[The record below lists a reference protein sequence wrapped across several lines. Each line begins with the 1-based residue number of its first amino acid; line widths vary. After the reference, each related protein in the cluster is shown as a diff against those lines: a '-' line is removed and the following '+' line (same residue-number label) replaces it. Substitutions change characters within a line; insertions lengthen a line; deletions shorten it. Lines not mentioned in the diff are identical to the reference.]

1 MSRNYVPGTEI
12 EIINEVERG
21 RLRHA
26 LFDFDGTVSLMREG
40 WQGIMAPVMIEM
52 ICGDTKPT
60 QAIIDEV
67 HHVIEET
74 TGINTIL
81 QMERLVEM
89 VRAHGLVPEDKILDA
104 HAYKKVYN
112 DRLMVPVNERIAKVE
127 SGALTVEQVTVRGS
141 LKFLQMI
148 SARGLAMYLA
158 SGTDQDD
165 VRNEARKVGAAQYF
179 NGGMW
184 GALRTYEESNK
195 DKIIKEIIA
204 KNDLHGSEV
213 IVCGDGPVEIRNA
226 KSSGCIALGVAS
238 NEKTGHGWDEEKRT
252 RLIKAGAD
260 IMIAD
265 FGEAE
270 KLIAYL
276 FPN

>member
-1 MSRNYVPGTEI
+1 MSRNYLPGTEI

-26 LFDFDGTVSLMREG
+26 LFDFDGTVSLLREG
-40 WQGIMAPVMIEM
+40 WQDIMAPVMTEM
-52 ICGDTKPT
+52 ICGDTTPT

-67 HHVIEET
+67 HDVIEET

-89 VRAHGLVPEDKILDA
+89 VREHGLVPEDKILDA

-112 DRLMVPVNERIAKVE
+112 DRLMLPVNERIKQLEAGTLPVE
-127 SGALTVEQVTVRGS
+127 KITVRGS
-141 LKFLQMI
+141 LAFLKAI
-148 SARGLAMYLA
+148 SERGLDVYLA

-165 VRNEARKVGAAQYF
+165 VRNEAAKVGAAPYF
-179 NGGMW
+179 TGGMW

-195 DKIIKEIIA
+195 DKVIKEIIA
-204 KNDLHGSEV
+204 KNNLHGSEV
-213 IVCGDGPVEIRNA
+213 FVCGDGPVEIRNA
-226 KSSGCIALGVAS
+226 KSNGCIALGVAS

-265 FGEAE
+265 FGEADQ
-270 KLIAYL
+270 LIAYL